1 MIQLVAGRKNEGYV
15 SALLRSFGDSEST
28 PAKSSFCRFRKKISY
43 QFFASALKDLFSS
56 FKRPTFRGMHIY
68 AVDGK
73 KSYIPRSEALEREG
87 FQGRVLSN
95 YRESYQLVI
104 HLTHAYDVLS
114 GTTKDLIASPGHNEP
129 KDARTMVPGFEKNSI
144 TLYDRLY
151 LCHELLDSHQKAQ
164 NSFIMRCKK
173 GSTLKEIVEFAA
185 SSEKNRSFDYRGAK
199 LHLVKVKTKKLG
211 TNIFITNLDPAKFS
225 TKDIELLY
233 RWRWEVE
240 SSFKEFSESLCLEQ
254 WHSRDHNNIL
264 QELYARL
271 WLFNATKALC
281 YNRGDIRHDPSSEVY
296 WKVNFKLSVEWF
308 VRKFKEVM
316 SGSRGIFK
324 ELKNVMRISTE
335 KRKRYS
341 RSYKREIKT
350 PASPYKR
357 NNTIMK
363 VNGVRV

>member
-1 MIQLVAGRKNEGYV
+1 MIQLVAGRKNEGYI
-15 SALLRSFGDSEST
+15 SALLRSFVD
-28 PAKSSFCRFRKKISY
+28 PACAPTKAAFCKYRKKISY
-43 QFFASALKDLFSS
+43 KFFASALKDLFNS

-73 KSYIPRSEALEREG
+73 KAYIPRSEALEKQG
-87 FQGRVLSN
+87 FQGRVLSD
-95 YRESYQLVI
+95 YRETYHLVMHI
-104 HLTHAYDVLS
+104 THAYDVLS
-114 GTTKDLIASPGHNEP
+114 GTTKDLIASPMHNEH
-129 KDARTMVPGFEKNSI
+129 KDARLMVPSFEKNSI

-151 LCHELLDSHQKAQ
+151 LSFDLLDTHKKAE
-164 NSFIMRCKK
+164 NYFIMRCKK

-185 SSEKNRSFDYRGAK
+185 SKENKASFEYKGMM
-199 LHLVKVKTKKLG
+199 LYLVKAKTKSLG
-211 TNIFITNLDPAKFS
+211 TNIFITNLDPSKFS
-225 TKDIELLY
+225 TKDIEQLY

-240 SSFKEFSESLCLEQ
+240 TSFKEFTESLSLEQ
-254 WHSRDHNNIL
+254 WHSKDYNNIL

-281 YNRGDIRHDPSSEVY
+281 FNRGDIRHDPTKDIY
-296 WKVNFKLSVEWF
+296 RKINFKLCVEWF
-308 VRKFKEVM
+308 IRKFKEVM
-316 SGSRGIFK
+316 GAKRGIFK
-324 ELKNVMRISTE
+324 ELKEVMRISTE
-335 KRKRYS
+335 TRKRYS